1 MKKTFTIAGIFLITY
16 IGFLIA
22 TLPAA
27 LLFNQLPMP
36 KNLNISGVTGSIWQT
51 NVELI
56 VIGDTAIQKI
66 ETQLSFWSL
75 FTLTPKLFITFGD
88 SFIAGP
94 EGELELSLS
103 AETAQISDL
112 TLIIKANEIAQQ
124 LTLPLPVSAQGDV
137 VITIIN
143 AEIDLKKGSQCI
155 VAKGNATWSKA
166 GLIALE
172 QNIKLGT
179 FNSEIGC
186 ENGALSLIL
195 SPKNN
200 LGLTFN
206 AYMRKGGKISGNG
219 FIKPGAK
226 FPKVLNDVLPFLG
239 KKDNQGRYRLS
250 F

>member
-1 MKKTFTIAGIFLITY
+1 MKKKFTIAGIFLITY
-16 IGFLIA
+16 LVFLLA

-27 LLFNQLPMP
+27 FLFNKLPIP
-36 KNLNISGVTGSIWQT
+36 KNLSISGVTGTVWHT
-51 NVELI
+51 NVEQVVLGGTRI
-56 VIGDTAIQKI
+56 EKI
-66 ETQLSFWSL
+66 TTELSIWSL
-75 FTLTPKLFITFGD
+75 FTLTPKVFITFGD

-94 EGELELSLS
+94 EGELELALS
-103 AETAQISDL
+103 TEKAQVSNL
-112 TLIIKANEIAQQ
+112 KLIVKANEIAQQ

-137 VITIIN
+137 EVMLDN
-143 AEIDLKKGSQCI
+143 VEIDLQKNNQCI
-155 VAKGNATWSKA
+155 AAKGNALWSKA

-172 QNIKLGT
+172 QNIKLGK
-179 FNSEIGC
+179 FSGDIGC

-206 AYMRKGGKISGNG
+206 AYLRKGGRISGNG

-226 FPKVLNDVLPFLG
+226 FPQVLNDVLPFLG
-239 KKDNQGRYRLS
+239 TKDNQGRYRLN

>member
-36 KNLNISGVTGSIWQT
+36 KNLNISGVTGSIWRT
-51 NVELI
+51 NVEQI

-66 ETQLSFWSL
+66 ETRLSFWSL

-137 VITIIN
+137 VITMNN

-155 VAKGNATWSKA
+155 VAKGSATWSKA

>member
-36 KNLNISGVTGSIWQT
+36 KNLNISGVTGSIWRT
-51 NVELI
+51 NVEQI

-137 VITIIN
+137 VITMNN

-155 VAKGNATWSKA
+155 VAKGSATWSKA